1 MSREWLWVILIC
13 VATILVTYAFLLV
26 KCIYD
31 RSPCNRGANAKEEHA
46 NEAGEGQVVG
56 HIDPNIC

>member
-1 MSREWLWVILIC
+1 MAYHGDVAISREWLWVILIC

-31 RSPCNRGANAKEEHA
+31 KSCNRGTKEAE
-46 NEAGEGQVVG
+46 EGQVVG
-56 HIDPNIC
+56 HNDPNIG